1 MAKKSTYNDSN
12 ISQLKGADRVRLRP
26 GVIFGSNGLEG
37 CEHAFFEILSN
48 SIDEAREGYGD
59 KIVVTRFLDGSIE
72 VQDFGRGLPVDYN
85 EKEKRYNWELV
96 FCELY
101 AGSKYDTNSDG
112 GSYEYSLGLN
122 GLGLTSTQYAS
133 EYMDAEIFYG
143 GHRYEIHFKKGE
155 VASELIKEPY
165 NKRNTGTRIK
175 WRPDLE
181 VFTDINIPLEY
192 FQETM
197 QKQSVVNAN
206 IKFILKNQTSRGF
219 ETFEYVYENGIEDYV
234 KEFVG
239 EEDAFTG
246 IQTWHAERV
255 GRDRED
261 LSDYKVKINASL
273 CFSNKKQKKEFF
285 HNSSFLEHGGAPDKA
300 VRNAFTY
307 QIDNYLKQSGKYTKS
322 DSKITFRILKTVS

>member
-133 EYMDAEIFYG
+133 EYMDAEVFYG
-143 GHRYEIHFKKGE
+143 GHRYEIHFKKGN

-192 FQETM
+192 FQEVM

-219 ETFEYVYENGIEDYV
+219 ETFEYLYENGIEDYV
-234 KEFVG
+234 KDYVG

-255 GRDRED
+255 GRDR
-261 LSDYKVKINASL
+261 
-273 CFSNKKQKKEFF
+273 KQV
-285 HNSSFLEHGGAPDKA
+285 SIYA
-300 VRNAFTY
+300 VE
-307 QIDNYLKQSGKYTKS
+307 Q
-322 DSKITFRILKTVS
+322 